1 MYVTKV
7 ANAPVQQVVGS
18 TFQFTIQ
25 AGVIGLADAMVEDA
39 VLSDTLPTGL
49 VLDSLTEDPFENG
62 KWDEDGLSN
71 LFAVCLWL
79 ERVHQYYLIYVI
91 AAVLQHQLRT

>member
-25 AGVIGLADAMVEDA
+25 VGVTGLADAMVEDA
-39 VLSDTLPTGL
+39 VLTDTLPSGL
-49 VLDSLTEDPFENG
+49 VLDSVTEDPFENG
-62 KWDEDGLSN
+62 KIEQGSCSLT
-71 LFAVCLWL
+71 
-79 ERVHQYYLIYVI
+79 
-91 AAVLQHQLRT
+91 AAVA